1 MRRRNRFDN
10 PQAIFYFLF
19 EASMY
24 PFSQIVTPA
33 AKTHME
39 AQLSFFN
46 DMSKSLF
53 RTVQQY
59 SDLNIQLAQTLLEEG
74 TSAGQHIITTHRPT
88 EAIAAAAAHAQPTA
102 EKLRAYQQHLSRI
115 AADTQVDLSKVAE
128 EHVQETSRTAK
139 ALADEVARVTSEET
153 EKTLRSHQDAVERFS
168 DPFISHGD
176 GARQS
181 RGNEMRGSST
191 MQSASQNGVESRE
204 GNLQGG
210 QASQAQTAA
219 QAAQSGKQTGARKE
233 T

>member
-1 MRRRNRFDN
+1 
-10 PQAIFYFLF
+10 
-19 EASMY
+19 MY
-24 PFSQIVTPA
+24 PFSQSVTPA

-39 AQLSFFN
+39 AQLAFFN

-59 SDLNIQLAQTLLEEG
+59 SDLNIQLAQTLLEES
-74 TSAGQHIITTHRPT
+74 TTTGQQIITAHRPT

-168 DPFISHGD
+168 DPFISHSD

-181 RGNEMRGSST
+181 RGNEMRSSST
-191 MQSASQNGVESRE
+191 MQSAGQNGTESRESRE
-204 GNLQGG
+204 GSMQGG
-210 QASQAQTAA
+210 QQASQAQTAA
-219 QAAQSGKQTGARKE
+219 QAAQSAKQTGARKE

>member
-1 MRRRNRFDN
+1 
-10 PQAIFYFLF
+10 
-19 EASMY
+19 MY
-24 PFSQIVTPA
+24 PFSQSVTPA

-53 RTVQQY
+53 RTIQQY
-59 SDLNIQLAQTLLEEG
+59 SDLNIQLAQTLLEES
-74 TSAGQHIITTHRPT
+74 TMTGQQVITAHRPT

-168 DPFISHGD
+168 DPFVHTD
-176 GARQS
+176 GMRQS
-181 RGNEMRGSST
+181 RGNEMRGTST
-191 MQSASQNGVESRE
+191 MQSAGHNGTESRE
-204 GNLQGG
+204 GREGSMQGG

-219 QAAQSGKQTGARKE
+219 QAAQASKQTGARKE

>member
-1 MRRRNRFDN
+1 
-10 PQAIFYFLF
+10 
-19 EASMY
+19 MY
-24 PFSQIVTPA
+24 PFSQSVTPA

-46 DMSKSLF
+46 DLSKSLF

-74 TSAGQHIITTHRPT
+74 TQTSQQVITSNRPT
-88 EAIAAAAAHAQPTA
+88 EAIAAAASHAQPAA

-115 AADTQVDLSKVAE
+115 AADTHVDLSKVAE

-153 EKTLRSHQDAVERFS
+153 EKTLRSHQDAVEKFS
-168 DPFISHGD
+168 DPFNASRGD
-176 GARQS
+176 GQRQS
-181 RGNEMRGSST
+181 RGNEMRSGSST
-191 MQSASQNGVESRE
+191 LQSGQNGTE
-204 GNLQGG
+204 GRDTGSMQGG

-219 QAAQSGKQTGARKE
+219 QAAQSASKQTGARKE

>member
-1 MRRRNRFDN
+1 
-10 PQAIFYFLF
+10 
-19 EASMY
+19 MY
-24 PFSQIVTPA
+24 PFSQTVTPA
-33 AKTHME
+33 AKNHME

-46 DMSKSLF
+46 DISKSLF

-74 TSAGQHIITTHRPT
+74 TNVSQQVITAHRPT
-88 EAIAAAAAHAQPTA
+88 EAIAAVASHAQPTA

-128 EHVQETSRTAK
+128 ERVQETSRTAK

-153 EKTLRSHQDAVERFS
+153 EKTLRSHQDAVQKFT
-168 DPFISHGD
+168 DPFND
-176 GARQS
+176 GMRQS
-181 RGNEMRGSST
+181 RGNEMRSSSST
-191 MQSASQNGVESRE
+191 LQSAGHNGTEGRESRE
-204 GNLQGG
+204 GSMQGG

-219 QAAQSGKQTGARKE
+219 QAAQSSKQTGARKE

>member
-1 MRRRNRFDN
+1 
-10 PQAIFYFLF
+10 
-19 EASMY
+19 MY
-24 PFSQIVTPA
+24 PFSQSVTPA
-33 AKTHME
+33 ARTHLE

-46 DMSKSLF
+46 DMSKSIF

-74 TSAGQHIITTHRPT
+74 TLTSHKFITANRPT
-88 EAIAAAAAHAQPTA
+88 EAIAAAAAHAQPAA

-139 ALADEVARVTSEET
+139 ALAEEVARVTSEET
-153 EKTLRSHQDAVERFS
+153 EKTLRSQQDAVSKFT
-168 DPFISHGD
+168 DPFMSD

-181 RGNEMRGSST
+181 RANEMRGSQSL
-191 MQSASQNGVESRE
+191 QSAGQNGIESQP
-204 GNLQGG
+204 GSMQGG
-210 QASQAQTAA
+210 QQGTQAQTAA
-219 QAAQSGKQTGARKE
+219 QAAAQGSKQAGARKE

>member
-1 MRRRNRFDN
+1 
-10 PQAIFYFLF
+10 
-19 EASMY
+19 MY
-24 PFSQIVTPA
+24 PFAQSVTPA
-33 AKTHME
+33 ARTHLE

-59 SDLNIQLAQTLLEEG
+59 SDLNIQLAQTMLEES
-74 TSAGQHIITTHRPT
+74 TMTGQKFITANRPT
-88 EAIAAAAAHAQPTA
+88 EAIAAAAAHAQPAA

-139 ALADEVARVTSEET
+139 ALAEEVARVTSEET
-153 EKTLRSHQDAVERFS
+153 EKNLRSQQDAVSKFT
-168 DPFISHGD
+168 DPFMSG

-181 RGNEMRGSST
+181 RGTEMRGSQSL
-191 MQSASQNGVESRE
+191 QSAGQNGVESQA
-204 GNLQGG
+204 GSMQGG
-210 QASQAQTAA
+210 QATQGQTAA
-219 QAAQSGKQTGARKE
+219 QAAAQGSKQAGARKE

>member
-1 MRRRNRFDN
+1 
-10 PQAIFYFLF
+10 
-19 EASMY
+19 MY
-24 PFSQIVTPA
+24 PFSQTVTPA

-46 DMSKSLF
+46 DLSKSLF

-74 TSAGQHIITTHRPT
+74 AQTGQQLITSHRPT
-88 EAIAAAAAHAQPTA
+88 EAIAAAASRAQPAA

-115 AADTQVDLSKVAE
+115 AADTHVDLSKVAE

-153 EKTLRSHQDAVERFS
+153 EKTLRKHQDAVDKFS
-168 DPFISHGD
+168 DPFASNQGD
-176 GARQS
+176 GQRQS
-181 RGNEMRGSST
+181 RGSEMRSGSST
-191 MQSASQNGVESRE
+191 LQSGQNGTEGRE
-204 GNLQGG
+204 GGSMQGG

-219 QAAQSGKQTGARKE
+219 QAAQAANKQTGARKE

>member
-1 MRRRNRFDN
+1 
-10 PQAIFYFLF
+10 
-19 EASMY
+19 MY
-24 PFSQIVTPA
+24 PFSQSVTPA

-46 DMSKSLF
+46 DLSKSLF

-74 TSAGQHIITTHRPT
+74 TQTSQQVITSHRPT
-88 EAIAAAAAHAQPTA
+88 EAFAAAASHAQPAA

-115 AADTQVDLSKVAE
+115 AADTHVDLSKVAE

-153 EKTLRSHQDAVERFS
+153 EKTLRNHQDAVEKFS
-168 DPFISHGD
+168 DPFNASRGD
-176 GARQS
+176 GQRQS
-181 RGNEMRGSST
+181 RGNEMRGGSST
-191 MQSASQNGVESRE
+191 LQSGQNGTE
-204 GNLQGG
+204 GRDTGSMQGG

-219 QAAQSGKQTGARKE
+219 QAAQSASKQTGARKE

>member
-1 MRRRNRFDN
+1 
-10 PQAIFYFLF
+10 
-19 EASMY
+19 MY
-24 PFSQIVTPA
+24 PFSQSVTPA
-33 AKTHME
+33 ARTHLE

-59 SDLNIQLAQTLLEEG
+59 SDLNIQLAQTMLEES
-74 TSAGQHIITTHRPT
+74 TMSGQKFITANRPT
-88 EAIAAAAAHAQPTA
+88 EAMAAAAAHAQPTA

-139 ALADEVARVTSEET
+139 ALAEEVARVTSEET
-153 EKTLRSHQDAVERFS
+153 EKTLRSQQDAVSKFT
-168 DPFISHGD
+168 DPFMSD

-181 RGNEMRGSST
+181 RASEMRGSQSL
-191 MQSASQNGVESRE
+191 QSAGQNGIESQS
-204 GNLQGG
+204 GSMQGG

-219 QAAQSGKQTGARKE
+219 QAAAQGSKQVGARKE

>member
-1 MRRRNRFDN
+1 
-10 PQAIFYFLF
+10 
-19 EASMY
+19 MY
-24 PFSQIVTPA
+24 PFSQTVTPA

-46 DMSKSLF
+46 DMSKSMF

-59 SDLNIQLAQTLLEEG
+59 SDLNIQLAQTLLEE
-74 TSAGQHIITTHRPT
+74 TTQASQQVITAHRPT

-168 DPFISHGD
+168 DPFSFRNDGMQRSHGNE
-176 GARQS
+176 S
-181 RGNEMRGSST
+181 RGSQT
-191 MQSASQNGVESRE
+191 LQSGQNGTESRE
-204 GNLQGG
+204 SGHMQGG
-210 QASQAQTAA
+210 QATQAQTAA
-219 QAAQSGKQTGARKE
+219 QAASQSGKQTGARKE

>member
-1 MRRRNRFDN
+1 
-10 PQAIFYFLF
+10 
-19 EASMY
+19 MY
-24 PFSQIVTPA
+24 PFSQSVTPA
-33 AKTHME
+33 ARTHLE

-59 SDLNIQLAQTLLEEG
+59 SDLNIQLAQTMLEES
-74 TSAGQHIITTHRPT
+74 TMTGQQFITANRPT

-128 EHVQETSRTAK
+128 EHVQETSRTAR

-153 EKTLRSHQDAVERFS
+153 EKTLRSQHDAVSKFT
-168 DPFISHGD
+168 DPFMSQSD

-181 RGNEMRGSST
+181 RSSEMRGSQSL
-191 MQSASQNGVESRE
+191 QSAGQNGVEGQAGSM
-204 GNLQGG
+204 QGG
-210 QASQAQTAA
+210 QQATQGQTAA
-219 QAAQSGKQTGARKE
+219 QAAAQGSKQAGARKE

>member
-1 MRRRNRFDN
+1 
-10 PQAIFYFLF
+10 
-19 EASMY
+19 MY
-24 PFSQIVTPA
+24 PFSQTVSPA
-33 AKTHME
+33 AKTHLE

-46 DMSKSLF
+46 DLSKSLF
-53 RTVQQY
+53 HTVQQY
-59 SDLNIQLAQTLLEEG
+59 SDLNIQLAQTLLEE
-74 TSAGQHIITTHRPT
+74 TTQAGQQVITAHRPT

-115 AADTQVDLSKVAE
+115 AADTHVDLSKVAE

-153 EKTLRSHQDAVERFS
+153 EKTLRSHQDAVEKFT
-168 DPFISHGD
+168 DPFRTD

-181 RGNEMRGSST
+181 RGNEVRGS
-191 MQSASQNGVESRE
+191 QSLQSGQNGSEGRES

-210 QASQAQTAA
+210 QATQAQTAA
-219 QAAQSGKQTGARKE
+219 QAATQASKQTGARKE

>member
-1 MRRRNRFDN
+1 
-10 PQAIFYFLF
+10 
-19 EASMY
+19 MY

-33 AKTHME
+33 AKNHME

-74 TSAGQHIITTHRPT
+74 TTAGQHVITAHRPT
-88 EAIAAAAAHAQPTA
+88 EAIAAVASHAQPAA

-115 AADTQVDLSKVAE
+115 AADTHVDLSKVAE

-153 EKTLRSHQDAVERFS
+153 EKTLRSQKDAVEKFT
-168 DPFISHGD
+168 DPFFAHD

-181 RGNEMRGSST
+181 RGSEMRSGS
-191 MQSASQNGVESRE
+191 QSLQSGQNGAEGRE
-204 GNLQGG
+204 AGSMQGG

-219 QAAQSGKQTGARKE
+219 QAAQSGKQQTGARKE
-233 T
+233 S

>member
-1 MRRRNRFDN
+1 
-10 PQAIFYFLF
+10 
-19 EASMY
+19 MY
-24 PFSQIVTPA
+24 PFSQSVTPA
-33 AKTHME
+33 ARTHLE

-59 SDLNIQLAQTLLEEG
+59 SDLNIQLAQTLLEES
-74 TSAGQHIITTHRPT
+74 TTTGQQFITANRPT
-88 EAIAAAAAHAQPTA
+88 EAIAAAAAHAQPAA

-128 EHVQETSRTAK
+128 EHVQETSRTAR

-153 EKTLRSHQDAVERFS
+153 EKNLRSQQDAVSKFT
-168 DPFISHGD
+168 DPFMSQYD
-176 GARQS
+176 GSRQS
-181 RGNEMRGSST
+181 RGTEVRGSQSL
-191 MQSASQNGVESRE
+191 QSAGQNGAE
-204 GNLQGG
+204 GQAGSMQGG

-219 QAAQSGKQTGARKE
+219 QAAAQGSKQAGARKE